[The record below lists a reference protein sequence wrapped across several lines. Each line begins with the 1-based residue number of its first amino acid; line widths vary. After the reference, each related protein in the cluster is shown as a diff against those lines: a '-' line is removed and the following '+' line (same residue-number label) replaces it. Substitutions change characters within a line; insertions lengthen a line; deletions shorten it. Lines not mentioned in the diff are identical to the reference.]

1 MDNAEIRISVQAF
14 TDKVKWGISPR
25 KFWVRGGF
33 AEQLSTAEEAVFG
46 FSPKGQASEQRN
58 PRKTQLTTEMA
69 SLLERITAALM
80 SPSKADKRITLQKK
94 RIQALLKKAEE
105 EEDDHINNG
114 QSVACSWVNGQS
126 VACSWV
132 TPSLLVLASRWKE
145 REYSPS
151 HLSWKVEYLCYESWL

>member
-114 QSVACSWVNGQS
+114 QSVAFSWVNGQS